1 MVMEA
6 TKLDMADNPLSYPQN
21 QTEKTSEREGNEQW
35 QTPTSK
41 QRRHSK
47 FLSLPKG
54 LILIRNL

>member
-21 QTEKTSEREGNEQW
+21 QTEKTSEWEGNEQW

-47 FLSLPKG
+47 FL
-54 LILIRNL
+54 